1 MAFGL
6 DNSKAK
12 WLQAFLQANGF
23 PQVRNVPPTAQEA
36 GLLGLKPPPTP
47 LGANT
52 SFDMKGATT
61 PKRARMAAG
70 LPEDELQARRD
81 FLAPKAD
88 YATRGGFQDERYQ
101 QASRDESRLTNLLTQ
116 ALDPTSRRF
125 DSVDSG
131 RDYQKGLAVNT
142 TDNSRR
148 GQRYATFTQGGNLY
162 HEYVING
169 RRRKILVGPAARK
182 LF

>member
-1 MAFGL
+1 MAF

-23 PQVRNVPPTAQEA
+23 PQVRNVQPTAQEA
-36 GLLGLKPPPTP
+36 GLLGIKPAPTP
-47 LGANT
+47 LSADT

-61 PKRARMAAG
+61 PKRTRMAQG
-70 LPEDELQARRD
+70 LPEDAAQARRD
-81 FLAPKAD
+81 LFMT
-88 YATRGGFQDERYQ
+88 TRNSFQGPQFDDARYQ
-101 QASRDESRLTNLLTQ
+101 QSSRDESQLANLLTQ
-116 ALDPTSRRF
+116 AMDPSSRRF
-125 DSVDSG
+125 DTVDSG
-131 RDYQKGLAVNT
+131 RDYQKGLGVNT